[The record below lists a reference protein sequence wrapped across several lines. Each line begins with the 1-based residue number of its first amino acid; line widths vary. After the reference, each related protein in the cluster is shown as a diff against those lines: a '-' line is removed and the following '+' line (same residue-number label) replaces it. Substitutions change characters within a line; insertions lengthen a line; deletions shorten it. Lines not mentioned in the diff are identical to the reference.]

1 MFSKIFTFGLAALS
15 FVGAAPATGFQVPMA
30 MSCGVSFLSAA
41 AHSIQ
46 PGLYHILPDTD
57 TILNGTELRSYSH
70 DDPVF
75 VRLMLEWPG
84 PFADWNV
91 ETAPEGAYIISNVGL
106 NSPIHVGH
114 DKTIIA
120 GYKNSKAVPF
130 AIQPAGE
137 DTFVVKAVNEDLV
150 WTLETPESVYSEACY
165 QLGLSPVPHLSFLIG
180 ASPPGTRTRG
190 AEVEIR

>member
-30 MSCGVSFLSAA
+30 MSCSVNFLSAA

-75 VRLMLEWPG
+75 VRLTLEWLG
-84 PFADWNV
+84 PFAD
-91 ETAPEGAYIISNVGL
+91 IDI
-106 NSPIHVGH
+106 PIHVGH
-114 DKTIIA
+114 NNTIIA
-120 GYKNSKAVPF
+120 GYKTSKAVPF

-180 ASPPGTRTRG
+180 ASPPGTRQEG
-190 AEVEIR
+190 QKWKFVKLNH